1 MRATM
6 ETENNGFIKYH
17 LPCPLCSSSD
27 AVSINKDGS
36 AYCFSCQEYIK
47 EYNMETQQVNTTNS
61 ANEYEVK
68 DYLKQS
74 NFAEI
79 IDRNIRE
86 QTCKRFGV
94 TVKMDSVGTITN
106 HYYPYHDKQGA
117 KIATKTRYTKLK
129 EFSIQGNT
137 KFSGLFGEHL
147 FSKNKYIIITEGEL
161 DCLSAYQIFKT
172 EKYETPVVSI
182 KNGITSA
189 VKDIKT
195 SLDFLEQFDN
205 VIINFDNDKQG
216 QEGAMKVAELFSP
229 GKCKVMHLPEG
240 YKDASD
246 CLSKNKLQL
255 YTKAFWDAKL
265 YAPDGIINA
274 NILFDE
280 ITKPT
285 LKSFVQYP
293 FEGMNKITYGLRP
306 SELVT
311 FTAGSGLGKTQVMRE
326 IVHHIIKST
335 KDNIGLLMLEETPV
349 ITSKGLMSIEANQRL
364 HLPDVHVSK
373 DEMKTY
379 FDATVGTGRVFMFDH
394 FGSNSIDNIVSRV
407 RYLAKGLDCKYV
419 IIDHVSIIVSD
430 QSHGDE
436 RRALDE
442 IMTRLRTLVQET
454 GLSMIV
460 VSHLRRPEGKGHEEG
475 ASTSLSQ
482 LRGSAS
488 IGQLSDMVIGLERDA
503 QNSDPDIR
511 NTTRIRVL
519 KNRFSGLTGPC
530 CDLKYD
536 VDTGRLNEVQMVDD
550 EI

>member
-1 MRATM
+1 M
-6 ETENNGFIKYH
+6 ETNNNGFIKYH

-27 AVSINKDGS
+27 AVSMNKDGS
-36 AYCFSCQEYIK
+36 AYCFSCQEHIK
-47 EYNMETQQVNTTNS
+47 EYNMETQEIQSTKST
-61 ANEYEVK
+61 NEYEVK

-74 NFAEI
+74 NYAEI
-79 IDRNIRE
+79 VDRNIKE
-86 QTCKRFGV
+86 PTCKRYGV

-129 EFSIQGNT
+129 EFSLQGNT
-137 KFSGLFGEHL
+137 KVSGLFGEHL

-161 DCLSAYQIFKT
+161 DCLSAYQMFKT
-172 EKYETPVVSI
+172 DRYETPVVSI

-189 VKDIKT
+189 VKDIKG
-195 SLDFLEQFDN
+195 SLDWLEKFDN
-205 VIINFDNDKQG
+205 VIINFDNDEQG
-216 QEGAMKVAELFSP
+216 RVGALKVAELFSP
-229 GKCKVMHLPEG
+229 GKCKILHLPEG

-246 CLSKNKLQL
+246 CLQKNKIQI

-274 NILFDE
+274 NILFDD
-280 ITKPT
+280 ITKPN

-293 FEGMNKITYGLRP
+293 FEGMNKITYGIRP
-306 SELVT
+306 SELIT

-326 IVHHIIKST
+326 VVHHMIKST
-335 KDNIGLLMLEETPV
+335 EDNIGLLMLEETPV

-373 DEMKTY
+373 EEMKTY

-407 RYLAKGLDCKYV
+407 RYLAKGLDCKYI

-454 GLSMIV
+454 GVAMIV

-475 ASTSLSQ
+475 AATSLSQ

-503 QNSDPDIR
+503 QNDDPDVR
-511 NTTRIRVL
+511 NTTRVRVL
-519 KNRFSGLTGPC
+519 KNRFSGLTGPG
-530 CDLKYD
+530 CDLRYD
-536 VDTGRLNEVQMVDD
+536 ADTGRLKEVEVD

>member
-1 MRATM
+1 M
-6 ETENNGFIKYH
+6 ETEKNGFVKYH

-27 AVSINKDGS
+27 AVSVNKDGS

-47 EYNMETQQVNTTNS
+47 EYNMETTEIQSTNS
-61 ANEYEVK
+61 KNEYEVS

-74 NFAEI
+74 NYAEI

-86 QTCKRFGV
+86 QTCKRYGV
-94 TVKMDSVGTITN
+94 QVKMDSVGNITN

-129 EFSIQGNT
+129 EFSLQGNT
-137 KFSGLFGEHL
+137 KLSGLFGEHL
-147 FSKNKYIIITEGEL
+147 FNKNKYIIITEGEL
-161 DCLSAYQIFKT
+161 DCLSAYQMFKT
-172 EKYETPVVSI
+172 DRYETPVVSI

-189 VKDIKT
+189 VKDIKG
-195 SLDFLEQFDN
+195 SLDWLEQFDN
-205 VIINFDNDKQG
+205 VIINFDNDEQG
-216 QEGAMKVAELFSP
+216 REGALKVAELFSP
-229 GKCKVMHLPEG
+229 GKCKILHLPEG

-246 CLSKNKLQL
+246 CLSKNKIQI

-293 FEGMNKITYGLRP
+293 FEGINKLTYGIRP
-306 SELVT
+306 AELIT

-326 IVHHIIKST
+326 IVHHMIKST

-349 ITSKGLMSIEANQRL
+349 ITSKGLMSVEANQRL

-373 DEMKTY
+373 EEMKTY

-407 RYLAKGLDCKYV
+407 RYLAKGLDCKYI

-454 GLSMIV
+454 SVSMIV
-460 VSHLRRPEGKGHEEG
+460 VSHLRRPDGKGHEEG
-475 ASTSLSQ
+475 AATSLSQ

-503 QNSDPDIR
+503 QNDDPEIR
-511 NTTRIRVL
+511 NTTRVRVL
-519 KNRFSGLTGPC
+519 KNRFAGLTGPC
-530 CDLKYD
+530 CNLQYD
-536 VDTGRLNEVQMVDD
+536 VDTGRLKEVNLDD
-550 EI
+550 I

>member
-1 MRATM
+1 M
-6 ETENNGFIKYH
+6 ETNNNGFIKYH

-27 AVSINKDGS
+27 AVSMNKDGS
-36 AYCFSCQEYIK
+36 AYCFSCQEHIK
-47 EYNMETQQVNTTNS
+47 EYNMETQEIQSTKST
-61 ANEYEVK
+61 NEYEVK

-74 NFAEI
+74 NYAEI
-79 IDRNIRE
+79 VDRNIKE
-86 QTCKRFGV
+86 PTCKRYGV

-129 EFSIQGNT
+129 EFSLQGNT
-137 KFSGLFGEHL
+137 KVSGLFGEHL

-161 DCLSAYQIFKT
+161 DCLSAYQMFKT
-172 EKYETPVVSI
+172 DRYETPVVSI

-189 VKDIKT
+189 VKDIKG
-195 SLDFLEQFDN
+195 SLDWLEKFDN
-205 VIINFDNDKQG
+205 VIINFDNDEQG
-216 QEGAMKVAELFSP
+216 RVGALKVAELFSP
-229 GKCKVMHLPEG
+229 GKCKILHLPEG

-246 CLSKNKLQL
+246 CLQKNKIQI

-274 NILFDE
+274 NILFDA
-280 ITKPT
+280 ITKPN

-293 FEGMNKITYGLRP
+293 FEGMNKITYGIRP
-306 SELVT
+306 SELIT

-326 IVHHIIKST
+326 VVHHMIKST
-335 KDNIGLLMLEETPV
+335 EDNIGLLMLEETPV

-373 DEMKTY
+373 EEMKTY

-407 RYLAKGLDCKYV
+407 RYLAKGLDCKYI

-454 GLSMIV
+454 GVAMIV
-460 VSHLRRPEGKGHEEG
+460 VSHLRRPDGKGHEEG
-475 ASTSLSQ
+475 AATSLSQ

-503 QNSDPDIR
+503 QNDDPDIR
-511 NTTRIRVL
+511 NTTRVRVL
-519 KNRFSGLTGPC
+519 KNRFAGLTGPC
-530 CDLKYD
+530 CDLRYD
-536 VDTGRLNEVQMVDD
+536 ADTGRLKEVEVD

>member
-1 MRATM
+1 MAT
-6 ETENNGFIKYH
+6 EKNGFVKYH

-27 AVSINKDGS
+27 AVSVNKDGS

-47 EYNMETQQVNTTNS
+47 EYNMETTEIQSTNS
-61 ANEYEVK
+61 KNEYEVS

-74 NFAEI
+74 NYAEI

-86 QTCKRFGV
+86 QTCKRYGV
-94 TVKMDSVGTITN
+94 QVKMDSVGNITN

-129 EFSIQGNT
+129 EFSLQGNT
-137 KFSGLFGEHL
+137 KLAGLFGEHL
-147 FSKNKYIIITEGEL
+147 FNKNKYIIITEGEL
-161 DCLSAYQIFKT
+161 DCLSAYQMFKT
-172 EKYETPVVSI
+172 DRYETPVVSI

-189 VKDIKT
+189 VKDIKG
-195 SLDFLEQFDN
+195 SLDWLEQFDN
-205 VIINFDNDKQG
+205 VIINFDNDEQG
-216 QEGAMKVAELFSP
+216 REGALKVAELFSP
-229 GKCKVMHLPEG
+229 GKCKILNLPNE

-246 CLSKNKLQL
+246 CLSKNKIQV

-293 FEGMNKITYGLRP
+293 FEGINKLTYGIRP
-306 SELVT
+306 SELIT

-326 IVHHIIKST
+326 IVHHMIKST

-349 ITSKGLMSIEANQRL
+349 ITSKGLMSVEANQRL

-373 DEMKTY
+373 EEMKTY

-407 RYLAKGLDCKYV
+407 RYLAKGLDCKYI

-454 GLSMIV
+454 GVSMIV
-460 VSHLRRPEGKGHEEG
+460 VSHLRRPDGKGHEEG
-475 ASTSLSQ
+475 AATSLSQ

-503 QNSDPDIR
+503 QNDDPEIR
-511 NTTRIRVL
+511 NTTRVRVL
-519 KNRFSGLTGPC
+519 KNRFAGLTGPC
-530 CDLKYD
+530 CNLQYD
-536 VDTGRLNEVQMVDD
+536 VDTGRLKEVNLDD
-550 EI
+550 I

>member
-1 MRATM
+1 M
-6 ETENNGFIKYH
+6 ETNDNGFIKYH
-17 LPCPLCSSSD
+17 MPCPLCSSSD

-47 EYNMETQQVNTTNS
+47 EYNMETQEIQSTKST
-61 ANEYEVK
+61 NEYEVK

-74 NFAEI
+74 NYAEI
-79 IDRNIRE
+79 IDRNIKE
-86 QTCKRFGV
+86 QTCKRYGV
-94 TVKMDSVGTITN
+94 TVKMDSIGNITN

-129 EFSIQGNT
+129 EFSLQGNT
-137 KFSGLFGEHL
+137 KLSGLFGEHL
-147 FSKNKYIIITEGEL
+147 FTKNKYIIITEGEL
-161 DCLSAYQIFKT
+161 DALSAYQMFKT
-172 EKYETPVVSI
+172 DRYETPVVSI

-189 VKDIKT
+189 VKDIKG
-195 SLDFLEQFDN
+195 SLDWLEQFEN
-205 VIINFDNDKQG
+205 VIINFDNDEQG
-216 QEGAMKVAELFSP
+216 REGALKVAELFSP
-229 GKCKVMHLPEG
+229 GKCKILHLPEG

-246 CLSKNKLQL
+246 CLTQNKIQV
-255 YTKAFWDAKL
+255 YTKAFWDAKI

-274 NILFDE
+274 NILFDA

-293 FEGMNKITYGLRP
+293 FEGMNKITYGIRP
-306 SELVT
+306 SELIT

-326 IVHHIIKST
+326 VVHHMIKST
-335 KDNIGLLMLEETPV
+335 EDNIGLLMLEETPV

-373 DEMKTY
+373 EEMKTY

-407 RYLAKGLDCKYV
+407 RYLAKGLDCKYI

-454 GLSMIV
+454 GVAMIV
-460 VSHLRRPEGKGHEEG
+460 VSHLRRPDGKGHEEG
-475 ASTSLSQ
+475 AATSLSQ

-503 QNSDPDIR
+503 QNADPEIR
-511 NTTRIRVL
+511 NTTRVRVL
-519 KNRFSGLTGPC
+519 KNRFAGLTGPC
-530 CDLKYD
+530 CDLQYD
-536 VDTGRLNEVQMVDD
+536 VDTGRLKEVNIDA
-550 EI
+550 I

>member
-1 MRATM
+1 M
-6 ETENNGFIKYH
+6 ETNNNGFIKYH

-27 AVSINKDGS
+27 AVSMNKDGS
-36 AYCFSCQEYIK
+36 AYCFSCQEHIK
-47 EYNMETQQVNTTNS
+47 EYNMETQEIQSTKST
-61 ANEYEVK
+61 NEYEVK

-74 NFAEI
+74 NYAEI
-79 IDRNIRE
+79 VDRNIKE
-86 QTCKRFGV
+86 PTCKRYGV

-129 EFSIQGNT
+129 EFSLQGNT
-137 KFSGLFGEHL
+137 KVSGLFGEHL

-161 DCLSAYQIFKT
+161 DCLSAYQMFKT
-172 EKYETPVVSI
+172 DRYETPVVSI

-189 VKDIKT
+189 VKDIKG
-195 SLDFLEQFDN
+195 SLDWLEKFDN
-205 VIINFDNDKQG
+205 VIINFDNDEQG
-216 QEGAMKVAELFSP
+216 RVGALKVAELFSP
-229 GKCKVMHLPEG
+229 GKCKILHLPEG

-246 CLSKNKLQL
+246 CLQKNKIQI

-274 NILFDE
+274 NILFDD
-280 ITKPT
+280 ITKPN

-293 FEGMNKITYGLRP
+293 FEGMNKITYGIRP
-306 SELVT
+306 SELIT

-326 IVHHIIKST
+326 VVHHMIKST
-335 KDNIGLLMLEETPV
+335 EDNIGLLMLEETPV

-373 DEMKTY
+373 EEMKTY

-407 RYLAKGLDCKYV
+407 RYLAKGLDCKYI

-454 GLSMIV
+454 GVAMIV
-460 VSHLRRPEGKGHEEG
+460 VSHLRRPDGKGHEEG
-475 ASTSLSQ
+475 AATSLSQ

-503 QNSDPDIR
+503 QNDDPDVR
-511 NTTRIRVL
+511 NTTRVRVL

-530 CDLKYD
+530 CDLRYD
-536 VDTGRLNEVQMVDD
+536 ADTGRLKEVEVD

>member
-1 MRATM
+1 M
-6 ETENNGFIKYH
+6 EDINKNGFVKYH
-17 LPCPLCSSSD
+17 LPCPLCESTD
-27 AVSINKDGS
+27 AVSLNKDGS
-36 AYCFSCQEYIK
+36 AYCFSCQQYIR
-47 EYNMETQQVNTTNS
+47 EYNMETNHETTNRV
-61 ANEYEVK
+61 NEYQVK
-68 DYLKQS
+68 DFLKES
-74 NFAEI
+74 NYAEI
-79 IDRNIRE
+79 IDRNIKE
-86 QTCKRFGV
+86 DTCKKYGV
-94 TVKMDSVGTITN
+94 TVKMDSVGSITH

-137 KFSGLFGEHL
+137 KNSGLFGENL

-161 DCLSAYQIFKT
+161 DCLSAYQMFKT
-172 EKYETPVVSI
+172 DRYDTPVVSI

-189 VKDIKT
+189 VKDIKG
-195 SLDFLEQFDN
+195 SLEWLESNFDN
-205 VIINFDNDKQG
+205 IIINFDNDKHG
-216 QEGAMKVAELFSP
+216 QEGALKVAELFSP
-229 GKCKVMHLPEG
+229 GKCKIMYLPEE

-246 CLSKNKLQL
+246 CLTKNKIQI

-274 NILFDE
+274 NVLFEE
-280 ITKPT
+280 IAKPT
-285 LKSFVQYP
+285 TRAFVQYP
-293 FEGMNKITYGLRP
+293 FEGMNKLTYGIRP

-326 IVHHIIKST
+326 VVYHMLKST
-335 KDNIGLLMLEETPV
+335 EDNIGLLMLEETPV

-373 DEMKTY
+373 EELKTY
-379 FDATVGTGRVFMFDH
+379 FDATVGTGRIYMFDH

-407 RYLAKGLDCKYV
+407 RYLAKGLDCKYI

-454 GLSMIV
+454 GVSMIV
-460 VSHLRRPEGKGHEEG
+460 VSHLRRPDGKGHEEG
-475 ASTSLSQ
+475 AATSLSQ

-503 QNSDPDIR
+503 QNDDPEIR
-511 NTTRIRVL
+511 NTTRVRVL
-519 KNRFSGLTGPC
+519 KNRFAGLTGPC
-530 CDLKYD
+530 CDLRYD
-536 VDTGRLNEVQMVDD
+536 IDTGRLKEVKVDD
-550 EI
+550 L